1 MMLSDL
7 SSTSSDEHDV
17 EPPRRPAR
25 RIRFIRDR
33 ENPFELH
40 DDVEFKKRFR
50 LNKTTLMNL
59 VHLIGDATEPRT
71 RRNKSLDARA
81 QILVTLRF
89 YATGGFLELIGDYMH
104 IHKSNICRIIRRVTS
119 QIARLS
125 RQYIKMV
132 DPLLNYI
139 ETGKDTLASMFKR
152 FVTPN

>member
-33 ENPFELH
+33 ENPFELQ

-50 LNKTTLMNL
+50 LNKTTLMKL
-59 VHLIGDATEPRT
+59 VHLIGDAIEPRT

-81 QILVTLRF
+81 QILITLRF
-89 YATGGFLELIGDYMH
+89 YATGGFLELIGE
-104 IHKSNICRIIRRVTS
+104 
-119 QIARLS
+119 RL
-125 RQYIKMV
+125 
-132 DPLLNYI
+132 
-139 ETGKDTLASMFKR
+139 E
-152 FVTPN
+152 